1 MHVRL
6 SKLPPSP
13 SQKNFRDVY
22 EFLNEK
28 SGSEKRKLIFC
39 KLIINDQCFLHS
51 FMYNGNKNIYK
62 LIKKNEIKQ
71 KCLRLFNKETPSYA
85 ELD

>member
-1 MHVRL
+1 MYIPSMHVRL
-6 SKLPPSP
+6 SELPPSP

-28 SGSEKRKLIFC
+28 SGSEKRKELIFC

-62 LIKKNEIKQ
+62 LIKKK
-71 KCLRLFNKETPSYA
+71 RNKTKMSTSF
-85 ELD
+85 